1 MFRYELAIK
10 PEFHLNFDI
19 IDKIFSNISKIIPKK
34 QEGTLN
40 IIFSNNKEI
49 QKLNHTYRNI
59 NKATDV
65 LSFHYFED
73 FQNLKSND
81 IAWEIVL
88 SEEKI
93 IDQWQEYWLWEEKEF
108 YKLLIHSTL
117 HILWYDHEQDDDYKI
132 MQEKEEQIWNKV
144 FEK

>member
-81 IAWEIVL
+81 IAGEIVL

-93 IDQWQEYWLWEEKEF
+93 IDQGQEYGLGEEKEF

-117 HILWYDHEQDDDYKI
+117 HILGYDHEQDDDYKI